1 MRDAKPHIIAAVGTV
16 VAVALLFLL
25 LYLLSI
31 SAPVRVE
38 DEGIEIT
45 FGNADDGGG
54 MPNMTPLMPQP
65 QAEAD
70 PAPAAPSRPSDND
83 LMVQED
89 DEDLLALAKQREED
103 AKRKAAEEELIRQ
116 QREEEARIEAERKA
130 REKALAE
137 KRAREQEA
145 IARAQ
150 QAMAGFGQT
159 TSAVGA
165 NGDNASTTNASGVK
179 GNPVGKG
186 FGSMN
191 SNTWT
196 LHGRDCKAL
205 PKPAEDFNQAGR
217 VVVNIMVNEAGDV
230 VTVSIG
236 DGTNISDRKTQQLAL
251 DAARRAKFTKG
262 DKPQRGSIVYT
273 FKLN

>member
-1 MRDAKPHIIAAVGTV
+1 M
-16 VAVALLFLL
+16 ALLFLL

-31 SAPVRVE
+31 NAPVRVE

-54 MPNMTPLMPQP
+54 MPNMAPLMPQP

-70 PAPAAPSRPSDND
+70 PAPATPSRPSDND

-116 QREEEARIEAERKA
+116 QREEVARIEAERQA

-165 NGDNASTTNASGVK
+165 NGDNASTAEASGVK

-186 FGSMN
+186 FGMDGAHS
-191 SNTWT
+191 WK
-196 LHGRDCKAL
+196 LQGRDIVGGIPRPSTEFGNKEG
-205 PKPAEDFNQAGR
+205 K
-217 VVVNIMVNEAGDV
+217 VVVRIWVDANGNVTNVKAIGGEGTADPILKRLAEEAA
-230 VTVSIG
+230 
-236 DGTNISDRKTQQLAL
+236 KK
-251 DAARRAKFTKG
+251 AKFSKG
-262 DKPQRGSIVYT
+262 DLPQIGEITYI
-273 FKLN
+273 FKLK

>member
-1 MRDAKPHIIAAVGTV
+1 M
-16 VAVALLFLL
+16 ALLFLL

-54 MPNMTPLMPQP
+54 MPNMAPLMPQP
-65 QAEAD
+65 QAEAQ
-70 PAPAAPSRPSDND
+70 PAPATPSRPSDND
-83 LMVQED
+83 LMVQD
-89 DEDLLALAKQREED
+89 NDEELLALAKQREED

-116 QREEEARIEAERKA
+116 QREEEARIEAERQA

-150 QAMAGFGQT
+150 QVMAGFGQT

-165 NGDNASTTNASGVK
+165 NGDNSSTTNASGVK

-217 VVVNIMVNEAGDV
+217 VVVNIIVNEAGDV

>member
-16 VAVALLFLL
+16 VAMALLFLL

-54 MPNMTPLMPQP
+54 MPNMAPLMPQP
-65 QAEAD
+65 QAEAQ
-70 PAPAAPSRPSDND
+70 PAPATPSRPSDND
-83 LMVQED
+83 LMVQD
-89 DEDLLALAKQREED
+89 NDEELLALAKQREED

-116 QREEEARIEAERKA
+116 QREEEARIEAERQA

-165 NGDNASTTNASGVK
+165 NGDNSSTTNASGVK

>member
-16 VAVALLFLL
+16 VAMALLFLL

-31 SAPVRVE
+31 CAPVRVE

-54 MPNMTPLMPQP
+54 MPNMAPLMPQP

-70 PAPAAPSRPSDND
+70 PAPATPSRPSDND

-116 QREEEARIEAERKA
+116 QREEEARIEAERQA

-165 NGDNASTTNASGVK
+165 NGDNSSTAEASGVK

-205 PKPAEDFNQAGR
+205 PQPAIEQVKNGK
-217 VVVNIMVNEAGDV
+217 VVVNIIVDEGGNV
-230 VTVSIG
+230 VAASVG
-236 DGTNISDRKTQQLAL
+236 DGTNIGDLTIQKSALA
-251 DAARRAKFTKG
+251 AARRAKFTKG
-262 DKPQRGSIVYT
+262 DKSQRGSIIYI
-273 FKLN
+273 FKEN

>member
-1 MRDAKPHIIAAVGTV
+1 M
-16 VAVALLFLL
+16 ALLFLL

-54 MPNMTPLMPQP
+54 MPNMAPLMPQP

-70 PAPAAPSRPSDND
+70 PAPATPSRPSDND

-130 REKALAE
+130 HEKALAE

-165 NGDNASTTNASGVK
+165 NGDNASTTDASGVK

>member
-1 MRDAKPHIIAAVGTV
+1 MRDAKPHIIAAVGTI
-16 VAVALLFLL
+16 VAMALLFLL

-31 SAPVRVE
+31 NAPVRVE
-38 DEGIEIT
+38 DGGIEIT

-54 MPNMTPLMPQP
+54 MPNMAPLMPQP

-70 PAPAAPSRPSDND
+70 PAPATPSRPSDND

-103 AKRKAAEEELIRQ
+103 AKRHAAEEELIRQ
-116 QREEEARIEAERKA
+116 QREEEARIEAERQA

-165 NGDNASTTNASGVK
+165 NGDNASTADASGVK

-230 VTVSIG
+230 VATSIG